1 MAPWALHGRHGE
13 EGMKAR
19 GALTSKDTMKVLGGG
34 ADWDSSLL
42 GFLSLGLPALLL
54 GQSSRLLPQQSH
66 SDRRQAPRKSHLG
79 SQVLDTGSL
88 GQLLLPFSS
97 HGYSLTLTLYEII
110 FQPGDNVLFSGTRT
124 FMPNPIN
131 PRGSL
136 HVPSPLSC
144 LIVQMQFN
152 PHQQGC

>member
-1 MAPWALHGRHGE
+1 MGTAWEAWGRGH
-13 EGMKAR
+13 EGKR
-19 GALTSKDTMKVLGGG
+19 GVNQQRHNEGGG
-34 ADWDSSLL
+34 ADWDSSLLGFLSL

-54 GQSSRLLPQQSH
+54 GQSSRLLRQQSH

-136 HVPSPLSC
+136 HVPSPLSY